1 MKIEISKDV
10 IWRELSGEVV
20 MLDLA
25 SQQYFGLTGTG
36 SEMWQLIVEHGS
48 SNSVIDR
55 MLARYD
61 VDPARLRAD
70 FDQLVNQLAAKG
82 MLRISRGD

>member
-10 IWRELSGEVV
+10 IWRELGGEVV

-25 SQQYFGLTGTG
+25 NQQYFGLTGTG

-48 SNSVIDR
+48 ADCVIDR
-55 MLARYD
+55 MLAKYD
-61 VDPARLRAD
+61 VDPANLRAD
-70 FDQLVNQLAAKG
+70 FDKLVNELAAKG
-82 MLRISRGD
+82 MLRVSQGD

>member
-10 IWRELSGEVV
+10 IWRELGGEVV

-48 SNSVIDR
+48 SSSVIDR

>member
-1 MKIEISKDV
+1 
-10 IWRELSGEVV
+10 

-61 VDPARLRAD
+61 VDPR
-70 FDQLVNQLAAKG
+70 VSG
-82 MLRISRGD
+82 PTSTSS

>member
-10 IWRELSGEVV
+10 IWRELGGEVV

-55 MLARYD
+55 MLDRYD